1 MKTYIALLRGINVGG
16 RNSLPMKAL
25 AALLEDL
32 GCVNIKTYIQSGN
45 VVFQS
50 AKKSAA
56 PLSEAISTA
65 INERYNFKP
74 HVLLLQA
81 QDLNRAVAMNP
92 FQDAE
97 SNPKSLHLGF
107 LGALASNPDLKK
119 LARFKADSEQF
130 QLTGKV
136 FYLHAP
142 DGIGRSKLA
151 ANAEKSIGVAM
162 TIRNWRTIGKIVEM
176 VEELQS

>member
-32 GCVNIKTYIQSGN
+32 GCMNIKTYIQSGN
-45 VVFQS
+45 VVLQS
-50 AKKSAA
+50 AKRSVAQ
-56 PLSEAISTA
+56 LSEAISTE
-65 INERYNFKP
+65 INERHNFKP
-74 HVLLLQA
+74 LILILQA
-81 QDLNRAVAMNP
+81 QDLQRAVAMNP
-92 FQDAE
+92 FPDAE
-97 SNPKSLHLGF
+97 SDPKSLHLGF

-119 LARFKADSEQF
+119 LQRLKADSEQF

-142 DGIGRSKLA
+142 DGVGRSQLA
-151 ANAEKSIGVAM
+151 ANAEKSIGVSM
-162 TIRNWRTIGKIVEM
+162 TSRNWRTVGKIVEM
-176 VEELQS
+176 VEELQ